1 MFLNDELPIADG
13 RELWGYP
20 RKLVRSTRS
29 AGGRHVS
36 ALSTTRPPVLATASL
51 HVVVSSETG

>member
-13 RELWGYP
+13 RELWRHL
-20 RKLVRSTRS
+20 RKLMRSTRS
-29 AGGRHVS
+29 AGGRQVS
-36 ALSTTRPPVLATASL
+36 ALSTTRLPVLATASL